1 MRSPTR
7 RGLLP
12 GTEKSLVHSPGF
24 LPGFPERRPRVP
36 SFSWRW
42 CQLWVESHLT
52 PSLAFNLLVWLQGVP
67 GCPFCSSWA
76 PRAGEHGACSA
87 CPQDALDP
95 AWKVSV
101 HPRIPAGQR
110 GCTETPD
117 APATDSSAPAPQAG
131 ARADAPE
138 RPAPEPTATG
148 CRPRPP
154 ARTTGPPLA
163 DPATGARPSPGSASG
178 SGRCARCR
186 TGAGRPTTTRPPP
199 LPPSPWQRT
208 TTTTAWGHA
217 GRAAPAPP
225 TTPGCPR
232 SPAVARGGRPRP
244 TGGSGGEAPDPR
256 SVRRRCRSGGRGR
269 RLRSGVGAR
278 WQGRPCAGVA
288 RAWPD
293 APTRTPPGD
302 RAGRTG
308 PGRYAAVPAPAPV
321 DRPGGR
327 PGGGSR

>member
-1 MRSPTR
+1 MVAMSEKVSAGRKAFGRDLRRAREAAGMTQADAGAALGVVPSAISSWERGTRRVDLPTATKLDRVYGSNKAITRKWHDLQRGADLDPWFQEISVIEEAAGELRDYQPLVWPGLVQTEAYARALTHDVWPGRSP
-7 RGLLP
+7 
-12 GTEKSLVHSPGF
+12 ESVESLVKSRLKRQELLGRPDSPLILMIVEEGVVY
-24 LPGFPERRPRVP
+24 RRVGDLGTAEHRDQIQRAVDEIEAGTLRLQIVPR
-36 SFSWRW
+36 
-42 CQLWVESHLT
+42 T
-52 PSLAFNLLVWLQGVP
+52 APSLAFNLLVWLQGVP

-163 DPATGARPSPGSASG
+163 DPATGARPSP
-178 SGRCARCR
+178 
-186 TGAGRPTTTRPPP
+186 
-199 LPPSPWQRT
+199 
-208 TTTTAWGHA
+208 
-217 GRAAPAPP
+217 
-225 TTPGCPR
+225 
-232 SPAVARGGRPRP
+232 
-244 TGGSGGEAPDPR
+244 
-256 SVRRRCRSGGRGR
+256 
-269 RLRSGVGAR
+269 
-278 WQGRPCAGVA
+278 
-288 RAWPD
+288 
-293 APTRTPPGD
+293 
-302 RAGRTG
+302 
-308 PGRYAAVPAPAPV
+308 
-321 DRPGGR
+321 
-327 PGGGSR
+327 